1 MSRVQSVILWLACL
15 AATLIILPM
24 QLLQALFGSVK
35 RSVNM
40 AIAVDQTVNALFG
53 GSPDE
58 TISARIHRNQWKK
71 TERFVNWLFSDPNH
85 CKDSYESEKT
95 GAHLPGE
102 YR

>member
-1 MSRVQSVILWLACL
+1 MKRGQAIMLAVVCFFVQ
-15 AATLIILPM
+15 IILAIA
-24 QLLQALFGSVK
+24 LAGQALIGST
-35 RSVNM
+35 RRAYNM
-40 AIAVDQTVNALFG
+40 AISIDQTANALLG

-71 TERFVNWLFSDPNH
+71 TETFVNWLFGDENH
-85 CKDSYESEKT
+85 CKDSYESERT